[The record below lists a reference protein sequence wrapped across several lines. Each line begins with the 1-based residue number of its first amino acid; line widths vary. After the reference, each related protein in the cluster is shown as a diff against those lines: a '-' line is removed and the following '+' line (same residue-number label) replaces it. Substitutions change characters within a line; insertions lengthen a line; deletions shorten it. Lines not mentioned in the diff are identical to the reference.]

1 MRAVFLGT
9 PESAA
14 TGLRALLEAG
24 HEVVLAVTQPD
35 RPSGRGGRLRAPAV
49 KLLAM
54 SRGIEVVQPES
65 ARDPV
70 LLERISAARPDVL
83 VVIAYGRILPRP
95 LLESAPLGA
104 VNVHFSLL
112 PAYRGAAPVQWALA
126 RGESRTG
133 VTTLRVVEALD
144 EGGIYLQ
151 REVAIEPG
159 EHAPS
164 LERRLAAAG
173 AELLL
178 ETLEGLERGSLRPV
192 PQDPAKASRAPRLR
206 KEDGVADFRLGAAEI
221 EGRVRGFD
229 PWPGVWARGP
239 RGRLRIV
246 EAACSGKRAPGAEPG
261 RILGFD
267 SGALEVACGQGT
279 VLAIRALQPDNRR
292 VLTAAQAVHGRHLAP
307 GDVLEG
313 AP

>member
-9 PESAA
+9 PDSAA

-24 HEVVLAVTQPD
+24 HDVPLAVTQPD

-49 KLLAM
+49 KGLALSM
-54 SRGIEVVQPES
+54 GIEVVQPTS
-65 ARDPV
+65 ARDPA
-70 LLERISAARPDVL
+70 LLERISLVRPDVL
-83 VVIAYGRILPRP
+83 VVIAYGKILPRS
-95 LLESAPLGA
+95 LLAAAPFGA

-133 VTTLRVVEALD
+133 VTTMRVEEALD

-164 LERRLAAAG
+164 LERRLAELG

-178 ETLEGLERGSLRPV
+178 ETLARLERGSLRPV

-206 KEDGVADFRLGAAEI
+206 KEDGEADFRLTAPEI

-239 RGRLRIV
+239 KGRLRIV
-246 EAACSGKRAPGAEPG
+246 EAASSGKRASGAAPG
-261 RILGFD
+261 RILAFEL
-267 SGALEVACGQGT
+267 GALEVACGQDT
-279 VLAIRALQPDNRR
+279 VLAIRALQPENRR
-292 VLTAAQAVHGRHLAP
+292 VLTAAEAVHGRHVAP

-313 AP
+313 GR